1 MGCMIFV
8 VLGASCNIP
17 HQLYAITYIKISFNM
32 YFIDGIGKIQVNTD
46 TGNFDD
52 YEVLEVG

>member
-8 VLGASCNIP
+8 VLGAFCNIP

-32 YFIDGIGKIQVNTD
+32 YFIGGIGKIQVNMD
-46 TGNFDD
+46 TGIFDD

>member
-32 YFIDGIGKIQVNTD
+32 YFIGGIGKIQVNMN
-46 TGNFDD
+46 TGNFYND
-52 YEVLEVG
+52 EVLEVG